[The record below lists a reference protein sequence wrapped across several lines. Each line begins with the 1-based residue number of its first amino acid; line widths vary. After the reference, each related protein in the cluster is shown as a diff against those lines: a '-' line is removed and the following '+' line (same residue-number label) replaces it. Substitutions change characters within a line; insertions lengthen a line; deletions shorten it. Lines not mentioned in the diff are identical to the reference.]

1 MCQVVTQT
9 ETRSQFAPM
18 IGVFY
23 LLKVPKDI
31 RFLMESENNT
41 IQKYNIFIY
50 RYKLMNELNPSN

>member
-50 RYKLMNELNPSN
+50 RYK